1 VFRIVIL
8 SNLKGKP
15 LGLKNRKKK
24 PSLLTL
30 GGYRRPG
37 LKMIILSYLKDGILS
52 SFYHFRRCN
61 ISFAELKV
69 NEQIRAFEMRV
80 IEENGNSLGIL
91 KKDEALKLADS
102 RDLDLVEIS
111 PNAKPPVCKLLDYGK
126 FKYEQLKKDKQARK
140 NQIIIVVKE
149 VQFRPNIDKHD
160 LGIKLNHAR
169 EFLEKGFKVRF
180 AIKFRGRELEYKEI
194 KSKVLIDE
202 TMKALSDIGE
212 IESPPATEDRTIIFQ
227 MQPRKK

>member
-1 VFRIVIL
+1 
-8 SNLKGKP
+8 
-15 LGLKNRKKK
+15 
-24 PSLLTL
+24 
-30 GGYRRPG
+30 
-37 LKMIILSYLKDGILS
+37 MINLSYLKDGILS

-61 ISFAELKV
+61 ISFTELKV

-102 RDLDLVEIS
+102 RNLDLVEIS

-126 FKYEQLKKDKQARK
+126 FKYEQLKKDKVARK

-160 LGIKLNHAR
+160 LGIKLTHAH

-180 AIKFRGRELEYKEI
+180 AIKFRGRELEYKEV
-194 KSKVLIDE
+194 KSKFLIDE

-212 IESPPATEDRTIIFQ
+212 LENPPATEDRTIIFQ